1 LRQLYFK
8 DVKVSALY
16 LVLFVLFIIVT
27 FVFHVNSI
35 GISMMIM
42 LGFVVLMFYFD
53 SHNQVYRSLISMPL
67 KRKQF
72 VLARYIFLYTTT
84 LGFIL
89 LIWLMDYISFNIVP
103 FLGNF
108 TFLTAENVIQNLFTI
123 SLLMAI
129 SLPIF
134 YSIKSFSHAVIVF
147 MITHVVILYTYTIF
161 TGNLYITMD
170 EKISSML
177 HSIWNIQPYLVPVL
191 ASLFVIGISYFV
203 SIYYFTIRD
212 IQ

>member
-1 LRQLYFK
+1 MKQLYIK

-16 LVLFVLFIIVT
+16 LVLFALFIIIT
-27 FVFHVNSI
+27 YVFHVNSI

-53 SHNQVYRSLISMPL
+53 SHNQVYRSLVSMPL
-67 KRKQF
+67 RRKQF

-84 LGFIL
+84 IGFIL
-89 LIWLMDYISFNIVP
+89 LIWLMDYISLNIVP
-103 FLGNF
+103 SLGNF
-108 TFLTAENVIQNLFTI
+108 TFLTAENIVQNLFVI

-134 YSIKSFSHAVIVF
+134 YSIKSFSHAMIVF
-147 MITHVVILYTYTIF
+147 MVTHVVFLYTYTIF
-161 TGNLYITMD
+161 TGNSYITVD
-170 EKISSML
+170 EKISSFIHPIL
-177 HSIWNIQPYLVPVL
+177 NIQPYLLPLL

-203 SIYYFTIRD
+203 SVYYFTRRD
-212 IQ
+212 IE